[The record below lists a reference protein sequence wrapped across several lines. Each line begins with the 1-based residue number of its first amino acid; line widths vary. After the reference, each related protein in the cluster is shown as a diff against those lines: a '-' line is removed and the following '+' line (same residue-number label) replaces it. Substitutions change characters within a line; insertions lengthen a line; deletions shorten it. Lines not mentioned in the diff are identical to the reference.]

1 MKVSDNKIYAYIDNN
16 NLLMEQIIAD
26 YSNYINT
33 IIRKS
38 YINLSNEDMEEILLD
53 VFFTIWKNQDKLDK
67 TKSMS
72 AYISGITKNLIKY
85 KYRQN
90 KENQCIEEYEDK
102 LTDSF
107 DIDSFV
113 SHNESERII
122 LKELEKLKKDDK
134 EIFIEYYYENQDIK
148 NIAKMFNMSDTK
160 IKSKLFRTRKKLR
173 KALKKGG
180 YSSNG
185 Q

>member
-1 MKVSDNKIYAYIDNN
+1 MKVSDNKICTYIENN
-16 NLLMEQIIAD
+16 RLDMEQITAD
-26 YSNYINT
+26 YTNYINT
-33 IIRKS
+33 IMRKS

-53 VFFTIWKNQDKLDK
+53 VFFIIWKNQNKLDIN
-67 TKSMS
+67 KSMS

-90 KENQCIEEYEDK
+90 KDSQCIEDYEDK

-113 SHNESERII
+113 SHNESKRII

-134 EIFIEYYYENQDIK
+134 EIFIEYYYENQNIK
-148 NIAKMFNMSDTK
+148 NIAKKFNMSDTK
-160 IKSKLFRTRKKLR
+160 IKSKLFRTRKRLR

-180 YSSNG
+180 YSYNG